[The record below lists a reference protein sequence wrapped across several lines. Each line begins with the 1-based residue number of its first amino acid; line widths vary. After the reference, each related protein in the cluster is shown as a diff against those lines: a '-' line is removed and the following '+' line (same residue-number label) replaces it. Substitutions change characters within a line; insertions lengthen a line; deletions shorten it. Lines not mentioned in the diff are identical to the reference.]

1 MLGEVLQWTN
11 APCPNALA
19 QLLQYH
25 LCIAQQVPEAELA
38 RRRAAWKPKE
48 MIYPRGYGQMF
59 AKHVTQA
66 DKGCDFDF
74 LEGDAPIPEPEIH

>member
-1 MLGEVLQWTN
+1 
-11 APCPNALA
+11 
-19 QLLQYH
+19 
-25 LCIAQQVPEAELA
+25 
-38 RRRAAWKPKE
+38 